1 MIKLFM
7 GKLEK
12 YKPAAE
18 KNLLVLMAGII
29 CCGVGIMLLVL
40 AFSWLEAD
48 ADSNIY
54 LFGGVGLVL
63 ALLVHHFGFLRI
75 VDKNLKRIIPMKGK
89 KCVFSFI
96 TWKSYLLII
105 VMMTMGIMLRHSSI
119 PKPYLAIIYTAI
131 GLALIFSSFR
141 YMRVFIREMKR

>member
-1 MIKLFM
+1 M

-18 KNLLVLMAGII
+18 KNLLVLMAGIVWA
-29 CCGVGIMLLVL
+29 GVGIMLLVL

-75 VDKNLKRIIPMKGK
+75 VDKNLKRIIPMTGK

-131 GLALIFSSFR
+131 GLALILSSFR

>member
-1 MIKLFM
+1 M

-18 KNLLVLMAGII
+18 KNLLVLMAGIVWV
-29 CCGVGIMLLVL
+29 GVGIMLLVL

-131 GLALIFSSFR
+131 GLALILSSFR

>member
-1 MIKLFM
+1 M

-29 CCGVGIMLLVL
+29 WVGVGIMLLVL

-48 ADSNIY
+48 AGSNIY

-75 VDKNLKRIIPMKGK
+75 VDKNLKRIIPMTGK

-131 GLALIFSSFR
+131 GLALILSSFR

>member
-1 MIKLFM
+1 M

-18 KNLLVLMAGII
+18 KNLLVLMAGIVWV
-29 CCGVGIMLLVL
+29 GVGIMLLVL

-63 ALLVHHFGFLRI
+63 ALLVHNFGFLRI

-105 VMMTMGIMLRHSSI
+105 VMMTMGIMLRHSFI
-119 PKPYLAIIYTAI
+119 PRPYLAIIYTAI
-131 GLALIFSSFR
+131 GLALILSSFR